1 MSLVQIYSMMVY
13 KGPGVVSRIRKELA
27 DIIVKNGYK
36 SVDEVVGS
44 SVVDIY
50 WSRREERVQ
59 LRMKEQEEEKLII
72 D

>member
-1 MSLVQIYSMMVY
+1 MSLVQIYSMMVF

-27 DIIVKNGYK
+27 DIIVENGYK

-50 WSRREERVQ
+50 WSRCEERVQ

>member
-1 MSLVQIYSMMVY
+1 M
-13 KGPGVVSRIRKELA
+13 VSRIRKELA
-27 DIIVKNGYK
+27 DIIVENGYK